1 MAPVGPFAYPDGA
14 VTRSPE
20 CFVSYVTQRALRMV
34 GCVVSDRRA
43 VQSCFAERG
52 GDRSC
57 IGTVLGE
64 IKYFVL
70 TKVDRQLPYD

>member
-1 MAPVGPFAYPDGA
+1 MAPVCPFAYPDGA
-14 VTRSPE
+14 VTGSPE

-34 GCVVSDRRA
+34 GFIVSDRRA
-43 VQSCFAERG
+43 GQSCFRERG

-64 IKYFVL
+64 IKYFAL
-70 TKVDRQLPYD
+70 AKVDRQLPYD